1 MFDITG
7 CVVQVAAEKA
17 AEKAKDTQEALEK
30 AQRDEQVLEKA
41 QKDLENSK
49 AQKDKLKE
57 SEEDDGDEED
67 DEPIAEI
74 AKKRKSTTAPV
85 MSNNK
90 NQPKPDSNDKAPTSE
105 AATKKARDARRKQ
118 QIETA
123 NAELATKADQA
134 SKLVEAARN
143 SEKRSAHRSILNAPG
158 SQQKKPTAAT
168 KKAAVTKAAAKE
180 AAKKPSAAEP
190 VVSTNRT
197 GNKRSAA
204 EPVVSTPLAKQTKR
218 AKSPG
223 DQIANQRA
231 NLIILN
237 PTAGKKT
244 NVAKG
249 TTVQI
254 RYGRYGTLYNAKVTE
269 VLNKGRVVM
278 VCTKDKDKNIAETEF
293 KVVRLTDEQAKSGKP
308 SGFTKG
314 CANVGFAVAGAN
326 DY

>member
-1 MFDITG
+1 MSWMFDITG
-7 CVVQVAAEKA
+7 CVVQVAAD
-17 AEKAKDTQEALEK
+17 KAKQALDEKEEAL
-30 AQRDEQVLEKA
+30 AR
-41 QKDLENSK
+41 
-49 AQKDKLKE
+49 
-57 SEEDDGDEED
+57 
-67 DEPIAEI
+67 
-74 AKKRKSTTAPV
+74 AKKAEEE
-85 MSNNK
+85 

-105 AATKKARDARRKQ
+105 AAKKKARDARKKQ

-143 SEKRSAHRSILNAPG
+143 SEKRSAHRSNLNAPG

-190 VVSTNRT
+190 VVSRNTT

-204 EPVVSTPLAKQTKR
+204 EPVVTTPLAKQTKR

-223 DQIANQRA
+223 DQTA

-249 TTVQI
+249 TLVQI

-269 VLNKGRVVM
+269 VLNDGRVM
-278 VCTKDKDKNIAETEF
+278 VCTKDEDPDIAETEF
-293 KVVRLTDEQAKSGKP
+293 KVVRLTEEQAESGKP

>member
-1 MFDITG
+1 MSWMFDITG
-7 CVVQVAAEKA
+7 CVVQVAKD
-17 AEKAKDTQEALEK
+17 KAKQALDEKEEAL
-30 AQRDEQVLEKA
+30 AR
-41 QKDLENSK
+41 
-49 AQKDKLKE
+49 
-57 SEEDDGDEED
+57 
-67 DEPIAEI
+67 
-74 AKKRKSTTAPV
+74 AKKAEEV
-85 MSNNK
+85 
-90 NQPKPDSNDKAPTSE
+90 NQPKSDSNDKAPTSE
-105 AATKKARDARRKQ
+105 AAKKKARDARKKQ

-143 SEKRSAHRSILNAPG
+143 SEKRSAHRSNLNAPG

-190 VVSTNRT
+190 VVSRNTT

-204 EPVVSTPLAKQTKR
+204 EPVVTTPLAKQTKR

-269 VLNKGRVVM
+269 VLNDGRVM
-278 VCTKDKDKNIAETEF
+278 VCTQDEDKKIAKTEF
-293 KVVRLTDEQAKSGKP
+293 KVVRLTEEQAKSSKAH
-308 SGFTKG
+308 GFIKG

>member
-1 MFDITG
+1 MSWMFDITG
-7 CVVQVAAEKA
+7 CVVQVAKD
-17 AEKAKDTQEALEK
+17 KAKQALDEKEEAL
-30 AQRDEQVLEKA
+30 AR
-41 QKDLENSK
+41 
-49 AQKDKLKE
+49 
-57 SEEDDGDEED
+57 
-67 DEPIAEI
+67 
-74 AKKRKSTTAPV
+74 AKKAEEV
-85 MSNNK
+85 

-105 AATKKARDARRKQ
+105 AAKKKARDARKKQ

-143 SEKRSAHRSILNAPG
+143 SEKRSAHRSNLNAPG

-190 VVSTNRT
+190 VVSRNTT

-204 EPVVSTPLAKQTKR
+204 EPVVTTPLAKQTKR

-249 TTVQI
+249 TRVQI

-269 VLNKGRVVM
+269 VLNDGRVM
-278 VCTKDKDKNIAETEF
+278 VCTKDEDKKIAKTEF
-293 KVVRLTDEQAKSGKP
+293 KVVRLTEEQAKSGKP

-314 CANVGFAVAGAN
+314 CANVGFAVAGAY
-326 DY
+326 DL

>member
-1 MFDITG
+1 MSWMFDITG
-7 CVVQVAAEKA
+7 CVVQVAKD
-17 AEKAKDTQEALEK
+17 KAKQALDEKEEAL
-30 AQRDEQVLEKA
+30 AR
-41 QKDLENSK
+41 
-49 AQKDKLKE
+49 
-57 SEEDDGDEED
+57 
-67 DEPIAEI
+67 
-74 AKKRKSTTAPV
+74 AKKAEEV
-85 MSNNK
+85 

-105 AATKKARDARRKQ
+105 AAKKKARDARKKQ
-118 QIETA
+118 QIQTA

-143 SEKRSAHRSILNAPG
+143 SEKRSAHRSNLNAPG

-190 VVSTNRT
+190 VVSRNTT

-204 EPVVSTPLAKQTKR
+204 EPVVTTPLAKQTKR

-269 VLNKGRVVM
+269 VLNDGRVM
-278 VCTKDKDKNIAETEF
+278 VCTQDEDKKIAKTEF
-293 KVVRLTDEQAKSGKP
+293 KVVRLTEEQAKSSKAH
-308 SGFTKG
+308 GFIKG

>member
-1 MFDITG
+1 MSWMFDITG
-7 CVVQVAAEKA
+7 CVVQVAAD
-17 AEKAKDTQEALEK
+17 KAKQALDEKEEAL
-30 AQRDEQVLEKA
+30 AR
-41 QKDLENSK
+41 
-49 AQKDKLKE
+49 
-57 SEEDDGDEED
+57 
-67 DEPIAEI
+67 
-74 AKKRKSTTAPV
+74 AKKAEEE
-85 MSNNK
+85 

-105 AATKKARDARRKQ
+105 AAKKKARDARKKQ
-118 QIETA
+118 QIETT

-143 SEKRSAHRSILNAPG
+143 SEKRSAHRSNLNAPG

-190 VVSTNRT
+190 VVSRNTT

-204 EPVVSTPLAKQTKR
+204 EPVVTTPLAKQTKR

-269 VLNKGRVVM
+269 VLNDGRVM
-278 VCTKDKDKNIAETEF
+278 VCTKDEDKKIAKTEF
-293 KVVRLTDEQAKSGKP
+293 KVVRLTEEQAKSSKAH
-308 SGFTKG
+308 GFIKG

>member
-1 MFDITG
+1 MSWMFDITG
-7 CVVQVAAEKA
+7 CVVQVAAD
-17 AEKAKDTQEALEK
+17 KAKQALDEKEEAL
-30 AQRDEQVLEKA
+30 AR
-41 QKDLENSK
+41 
-49 AQKDKLKE
+49 
-57 SEEDDGDEED
+57 
-67 DEPIAEI
+67 
-74 AKKRKSTTAPV
+74 AKKAEEE
-85 MSNNK
+85 

-105 AATKKARDARRKQ
+105 AAKKKARDARKKQ

-143 SEKRSAHRSILNAPG
+143 SEKRSAHRSNLNAPG

-190 VVSTNRT
+190 VVSRNTT

-204 EPVVSTPLAKQTKR
+204 EPVVTTPLAKQTKR

-269 VLNKGRVVM
+269 VLNDGRVM
-278 VCTKDKDKNIAETEF
+278 VCTKDEDKKIAKTEF
-293 KVVRLTDEQAKSGKP
+293 KVVRLTEEQAKSSKAH
-308 SGFTKG
+308 GFIKG